1 MEFSDLLVAAIV
13 GGAIAGALAVAGVSV
28 LYVLTFKQ

>member
-13 GGAIAGALAVAGVSV
+13 GGVIAGALAVAGVSV
-28 LYVLTFKQ
+28 LFVMTFRQ